1 VQEVE
6 RYILPRAILTVPV
19 KIDGNTFNVHV
30 KVAKSS
36 ATGRMTNAKPEFE
49 DIRIIASR
57 SQMAVKKVQELVRA
71 QVMQR
76 LG

>member
-1 VQEVE
+1 
-6 RYILPRAILTVPV
+6 
-19 KIDGNTFNVHV
+19 VHV
-30 KVAKSS
+30 KVAKNP
-36 ATGRMTNAKPEFE
+36 ATGRIINVKPEFE

-57 SQMAVKKVQELVRA
+57 SQMAVKKVQELVSA